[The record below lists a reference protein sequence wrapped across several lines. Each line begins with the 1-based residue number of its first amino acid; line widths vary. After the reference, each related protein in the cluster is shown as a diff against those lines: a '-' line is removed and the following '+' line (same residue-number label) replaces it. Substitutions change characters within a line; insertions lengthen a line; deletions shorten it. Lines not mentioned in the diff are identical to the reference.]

1 MGLKGGGSNDIVL
14 ESISHMRSRER
25 TNGSHNHHCQLS
37 GCYPHYP
44 QQYLMAM
51 QQQLDNNNNFYSF
64 LNSSPAASTAREP
77 SSSPCVAE
85 IRDKV
90 ENSDPPDGVPPPF
103 FDFLGVGAT
112 WDKNQ
117 IIYPKA
123 AKLPR
128 KFLNIVVVQHKLRS
142 HSRQIERNSCLSLV
156 HCVNLASL
164 PLCWSPVSLLWFSSF
179 LFSHI
184 MGDPSANYLKNNHDN
199 LIPLLLSSYAQFH
212 VFFFFPFIW
221 LILFF
226 LVKTK

>member
-1 MGLKGGGSNDIVL
+1 MVL
-14 ESISHMRSRER
+14 ESMSQMRSRER
-25 TNGSHNHHCQLS
+25 TNESYNHHCQLS
-37 GCYPHYP
+37 GFYPHHP

-51 QQQLDNNNNFYSF
+51 QQQLDNNNFYSF
-64 LNSSPAASTAREP
+64 LNSSSSASTTRTREP
-77 SSSPCVAE
+77 SSPCVAE

-90 ENSDPPDGVPPPF
+90 VNSDPPDGVPPPF

-156 HCVNLASL
+156 HCVK
-164 PLCWSPVSLLWFSSF
+164 PCVTHCLCVDGDITTRVSISDFSSF
-179 LFSHI
+179 LFSHN
-184 MGDPSANYLKNNHDN
+184 GGPLCKNYLK
-199 LIPLLLSSYAQFH
+199 I
-212 VFFFFPFIW
+212 IT
-221 LILFF
+221 II
-226 LVKTK
+226 